1 MSVSDKSIIVT
12 GASSGIGKE
21 IALQLAGKRCQ
32 VTLADV
38 DEIAGSA
45 VVSEI
50 ESNGGTAQLVR
61 TDIADETS
69 VKNMVESAIS
79 AYGKLDGACNSAA
92 ISQSNKPLTEVTVED
107 WDRCHAVNAR
117 GTFLCNKHEIQA
129 MLQSG
134 GAIVNISSTC
144 AVKGVPGLAEYA
156 STKASIVS
164 VTRSAAVE
172 YSAQGIRVNA
182 IMPGFTLTENGKIA
196 ISKNP
201 ELEAMTAGLHPIGR
215 AAEPEEIAAAACWLL
230 SDEASYVTG
239 GVIPV
244 DGAMTT

>member
-1 MSVSDKSIIVT
+1 MSMNDKSVVVT

-21 IALQLAGKRCQ
+21 IALQLAAKGCK

-38 DEIAGSA
+38 NESAGSA

-50 ESNGGTAQLVR
+50 ESNGGTAQFVS
-61 TDIADETS
+61 TDIANEAS
-69 VKNMVESAIS
+69 VKNMVESAV
-79 AYGKLDGACNSAA
+79 ATYGKLDGACNSAA
-92 ISQSNKPLTEVTVED
+92 ISQSNLPLTEISVEA

-117 GTFLCNKHEIQA
+117 GTFLCNKHEILA
-129 MLQSG
+129 MLQHG

-144 AVKGVPGLAEYA
+144 AVKGVPGLADYA

-196 ISKNP
+196 LSKNP
-201 ELEAMTAGLHPIGR
+201 ELEEITAGLHPIGR
-215 AAEPEEIAAAACWLL
+215 AAEPEEIGAAVCWLL

-239 GVIPV
+239 AILPV
-244 DGAMTT
+244 DGAMTA